1 MSPQKISLKS
11 SYFLRSKLMYN
22 LPFYVMFTTQ
32 PLTDVKH
39 LFRGCFGVVCHQ
51 EVAECFAI
59 TTAEDA
65 LSYAVLCTF

>member
-1 MSPQKISLKS
+1 
-11 SYFLRSKLMYN
+11 MYN

-59 TTAEDA
+59 TTAEDV